1 MSIIIVEGLER
12 CGKTTTVNY
21 LRSVIHNPR
30 LIVHHS
36 AKPPKGLTRQEA
48 QTWSAIHYTE
58 VMRTFSKLSEN
69 GWDIIMDR
77 AHIGEYVYGHMY
89 RRNDKNDRY
98 IFETE
103 HFINISDTYLVLLT
117 DSPSNVMSREDGQSL
132 STNID
137 AITTERERFIE
148 GVGIS
153 RILNKL
159 HLDWTSDFD
168 DVSFEEKQKTYFKKL
183 SNFLEIF

>member
-1 MSIIIVEGLER
+1 MLILVEGLER

-21 LRSVIHNPR
+21 LRSVIDNPR
-30 LIVHHS
+30 IIVHHS
-36 AKPPKGLTRQEA
+36 AKPPKGLTRQQA

-58 VMRTFSKLSEN
+58 TMGMFSKLSEN

-103 HFINISDTYLVLLT
+103 HFIDISKTYLVLLT
-117 DSPSNVMSREDGQSL
+117 DDPHSVYSREDGQSL
-132 STNID
+132 STNVD
-137 AITTERERFIE
+137 AIEAERERFIE

-159 HLDWTSDFD
+159 HIDWTNDFD
-168 DVSFEEKQKTYFKKL
+168 DVPFAEKQKTYFKKL
-183 SNFLEIF
+183 NNFLEIF